1 MPINTA
7 NGRAT
12 AASITIAT
20 LQIGDIQRH
29 NIRAMVTQEG
39 LMTGSLLG
47 MNFLQTLGGFSVR
60 GDQLIMM
67 D

>member
-1 MPINTA
+1 VPINTA